1 MQVFWQKSFKKVAFL
16 GSIWLKSTK
25 MGDFRGLNAKM
36 WVLMEWM
43 CFVRV
48 WRLWCMYCEWV
59 MKIFGMW
66 VGRRT
71 ESDRTADGIQSDGGR
86 NPIGRR
92 TEHDDRSWGFGL
104 YRWGYGGIYIML
116 WGYIYHTMELYILC
130 YGFIYTIMCRGNRR
144 GKGLD
149 FVSKNLHTMR
159 VLCRKRKYFAL
170 KMQFFA
176 HFYW

>member
-1 MQVFWQKSFKKVAFL
+1 
-16 GSIWLKSTK
+16 
-25 MGDFRGLNAKM
+25 
-36 WVLMEWM
+36 M
-43 CFVRV
+43 CRK
-48 WRLWCMYCEWV
+48 L
-59 MKIFGMW
+59 I
-66 VGRRT
+66 GRRT
-71 ESDRTADGIQSDGGR
+71 ESDWTADGIRSDGGR
-86 NPIGRR
+86 STM
-92 TEHDDRSWGFGL
+92 TEVEVLG